1 MYKKPRTLPAKE
13 IVTFCRQLIRL
24 LKQGVGL
31 RTALLLIRDMNSG
44 TMRERMTDMVH
55 DLDQGSSFGEAL
67 KGRGFPAL
75 FISFVMA
82 GEHHSGLVQALEKC
96 AWYYRRRQEV
106 RQKLTKSLVYPLMV
120 FCLMIMTFIVLQTT
134 VLPRFAAL
142 YDTMGIDLP
151 WYTQLLLT
159 VNQVG
164 LPITVI
170 IMTVCILVLL
180 FYRKRGLTRL
190 FHVSL
195 KIPVIRET
203 WQLRFT
209 SVFSW
214 QLGLLLQSG
223 IPLLQAFE
231 MIIKAWPWEVSRQAI
246 FRVQARLENG
256 FSLQASFTPEAGKS
270 FHTLL
275 PQQLAIGEASGAV
288 AETLLYSGE
297 TADEQLEERVQWLL
311 RIWEPLLIFGIGVLL
326 AAMVLA
332 LFVPMFSLVEG
343 I

>member
-1 MYKKPRTLPAKE
+1 MFNRPKTLYAKD
-13 IVTFCRQLIRL
+13 IITFCRQLIRL
-24 LKQGVGL
+24 LKQGIGL
-31 RTALLLIRDMNSG
+31 RTALLLIRDINSK
-44 TMRERMTDMVH
+44 TVAERISGIVH
-55 DLDQGSSFGEAL
+55 DLDQGISFGEAL

-75 FISFVMA
+75 FTSFVMA

-96 AWYYRRRQEV
+96 AWYYHRREEV
-106 RQKLTKSLVYPLMV
+106 RQKLMKALVYPAMV
-120 FCLMIMTFIVLQTT
+120 MCLMIISFVVLQTT
-134 VLPRFAAL
+134 VLPRFSAL
-142 YDTMGIDLP
+142 YDTLGIDLP
-151 WYTQLLLT
+151 WYTQLLLS
-159 VNQVG
+159 VNQAG
-164 LPITVI
+164 FIITLVAI
-170 IMTVCILVLL
+170 ALFILVLL
-180 FYRKRGLTRL
+180 FYRKRGLARL

-223 IPLLQAFE
+223 IPLLQAFD
-231 MIIKAWPWEVSRQAI
+231 MILKAWPWEVSRHAI
-246 FRVQARLENG
+246 FRVQARLKKG

-270 FHTLL
+270 FHILL
-275 PQQLAIGEASGAV
+275 PKQLAIGESSGAV

-311 RIWEPLLIFGIGVLL
+311 RVWEPLLIFVIGVLL

-332 LFVPMFSLVEG
+332 LFVPMLSLVEG
-343 I
+343 L